1 MSKNVIVNFVL
12 FQIGWFVCVLGA
24 AKQMPWVGVIFMLC
38 FLAWH
43 LSQALRAKHELILVI
58 ITVIIGGI
66 YDFMMTSNHLLTYQS
81 PGWGAALPAAWIL
94 ALWAEFAMILNVS
107 LRWMKKRYVIALLF
121 GAIGGPLAYI
131 GAARL
136 GAVSIDALPLSYVA
150 LSVGWAIVT
159 PLLLFLSEK
168 LDGFKPLESTKT

>member
-1 MSKNVIVNFVL
+1 MAKKVTINFVL
-12 FQIGWFVCVLGA
+12 FQIGWFACVLGA
-24 AKQMPWVGVIFMLC
+24 AKQTSWVGVIFMLL

-43 LSQALRAKHELILVI
+43 LSHALHPKPEIILVI
-58 ITVIIGGI
+58 ITVIIGGV

-81 PGWGAALPAAWIL
+81 HGWGNALIFKNMPAAWIL

-107 LRWMKKRYVIALLF
+107 LCWMKKRWLIAILF

-150 LSVGWAIVT
+150 LSVGWAIIT
-159 PLLLFLSEK
+159 PILLKLSERF
-168 LDGFKPLESTKT
+168 DGFKP